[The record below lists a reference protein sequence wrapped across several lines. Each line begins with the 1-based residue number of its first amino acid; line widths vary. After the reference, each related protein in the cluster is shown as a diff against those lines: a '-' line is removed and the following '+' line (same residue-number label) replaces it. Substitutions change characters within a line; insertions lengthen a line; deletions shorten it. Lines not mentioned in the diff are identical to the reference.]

1 MAVVTVNVLSI
12 VVADFPS
19 TLLLLSKHVNMSC
32 QVHPREK
39 ERCTSLEMLYTSDA
53 SNSPETIKRA
63 ASKVLLQTTHN
74 LDWLVFHRWYKIIE
88 TDQIECFSEVLS
100 LCNEKETQLLLTGNF
115 TYQSHGRGHSRRF
128 GSSRNR
134 KDSEKCNIQKP
145 FILAASFC
153 STKIF
158 RKMIS
163 IITEKDLISLDYGD
177 INGVHAFIIALN
189 EEQQLHM
196 SSQVSNFIDLYHTL
210 MRSISLQGRH
220 ALLMQTDKKGF
231 RPLELAAHFGQTDM
245 FMTIFRE
252 EGIYRF
258 SQEKHGMMTRVL
270 YDVTDY
276 EAWAKTGSRVL
287 MSPLRQIFTNQT
299 NFKYQVKSDL
309 TKEPVMTFW
318 MQSKFYMNIP
328 LIFIKFLFRTSIWL
342 SLMLT
347 SPGLGDQGAAN
358 FTGGGEVEAC
368 TTIVTGIPVDQLV
381 WFNCSMCM
389 VGMLWDLGLIG
400 WRIYLMS
407 CRKSHSFAS
416 LMRPDMN
423 YEFLFH
429 KMVFWTIAVYSLSVP
444 ILKESESFVAT
455 GTVPL
460 IHSIVS
466 ATSIFSLTYTLQTIP
481 GIGIY
486 VICII
491 EMVIVMASFL
501 PLFVLCLV
509 SFTFYFAMIT
519 LTVHFCSNYFSNAI
533 LAIYSTFRIML
544 NLLDPY
550 TFETSTPNPVYF
562 LHILFILF
570 VPILLLNF
578 LIGLMSNAVNYVM
591 STGPLRVLESRT
603 EVAIASE
610 YDTSVIL
617 RWLFEWRASF
627 FFLVKNGKLYIE
639 CFEVEGSARN
649 KES

>member
-1 MAVVTVNVLSI
+1 M
-12 VVADFPS
+12 
-19 TLLLLSKHVNMSC
+19 NMSC
-32 QVHPREK
+32 QVHPTEK
-39 ERCTSLEMLYTSDA
+39 ERCTSLETIYSSDA

-74 LDWLVFHRWYKIIE
+74 LDWLEFHRWYKIIE
-88 TDQIECFSEVLS
+88 TDQIDCFSEVLS
-100 LCNEKETQLLLTGNF
+100 LCNEKETQLLLTGSF
-115 TYQSHGRGHSRRF
+115 TYQSHTTEHSRRF

-163 IITEKDLISLDYGD
+163 IITEKDLISPDYGA
-177 INGVHAFIIALN
+177 INGVHALILALN
-189 EEQQLHM
+189 EEQQLSM
-196 SSQVSNFIDLYHTL
+196 SSQVRNFIDLYDTL

-220 ALLMQTDKKGF
+220 ALLMQTNEKGF

-258 SQEKHGMMTRVL
+258 PQEKHGMMTRVL

-287 MSPLRQIFTNQT
+287 MSPLRQIFTNHS

-309 TKEPVMTFW
+309 TKEPVMTSW

-328 LIFIKFLFRTSIWL
+328 LIFIKFLFRISIWL

-347 SPGLGDQGAAN
+347 PPGLGDPGAAN
-358 FTGGGEVEAC
+358 FTGSGKVKAC
-368 TTIVTGIPVDQLV
+368 NATLRGIPVDQLV
-381 WFNCSMCM
+381 WFNCSMCT
-389 VGMLWDLGLIG
+389 VWMLWDLGLIG

-407 CRKSHSFAS
+407 CRKSHSYAS
-416 LMRPDMN
+416 LIRPDMN

-444 ILKESESFVAT
+444 ILRGSGFFVAT
-455 GTVPL
+455 NTLPL
-460 IHSIVS
+460 VHSIVS
-466 ATSIFSLTYTLQTIP
+466 ATSIFSLTYTLQIIP

-501 PLFVLCLV
+501 PLFLLFLV
-509 SFTFYFAMIT
+509 SFTFYFAMVT
-519 LTVHFCSNYFSNAI
+519 LTVHFCSNYFSDAI
-533 LAIYSTFRIML
+533 LAFYSTFRIML

-610 YDTSVIL
+610 YETSVIL

-627 FFLVKNGKLYIE
+627 FFLVKNGELYIE
-639 CFEVEGSARN
+639 CFEVEATARN

>member
-1 MAVVTVNVLSI
+1 
-12 VVADFPS
+12 
-19 TLLLLSKHVNMSC
+19 MSC
-32 QVHPREK
+32 PVHPTEK

-53 SNSPETIKRA
+53 SSSPETIKRA
-63 ASKVLLQTTHN
+63 ASNVLLQTTYN

-88 TDQIECFSEVLS
+88 TDQIDCFSEVLS

-115 TYQSHGRGHSRRF
+115 TYQSHIRDESGSF
-128 GSSRNR
+128 GPSRNR

-163 IITEKDLISLDYGD
+163 IITEKDLISPDYGD
-177 INGVHAFIIALN
+177 INAVHALILALN
-189 EEQQLHM
+189 EEQQLNIL
-196 SSQVSNFIDLYHTL
+196 SQVTNFIDLYNTL
-210 MRSISLQGRH
+210 MRSISFQGRH
-220 ALLMQTDKKGF
+220 ALLMQPSKKGF

-245 FMTIFRE
+245 FMTVFRE

-276 EAWAKTGSRVL
+276 EGWAKTGSRVL
-287 MSPLRQIFTNQT
+287 MSPLRQIFTNQS
-299 NFKYQVKSDL
+299 NFKYQVKTDL
-309 TKEPVMTFW
+309 TKEPVMTSW

-328 LIFIKFLFRTSIWL
+328 LIFIKFLFRISIWL

-347 SPGLGDQGAAN
+347 SPGLGDPGPAN
-358 FTGGGEVEAC
+358 YTGGGEVKAC
-368 TTIVTGIPVDQLV
+368 TTTVKGIPVDQLLS
-381 WFNCSMCM
+381 FNFSMCM
-389 VGMLWDLGLIG
+389 VWMLWDLGLIA
-400 WRIYLMS
+400 WRIYLMI

-416 LMRPDMN
+416 LIRPDMN

-444 ILKESESFVAT
+444 ILRGSGVFVAT
-455 GTVPL
+455 NALPL
-460 IHSIVS
+460 VHSIVS

-501 PLFVLCLV
+501 PLFLLFLG
-509 SFTFYFAMIT
+509 SFSVYFAMVT
-519 LTVHFCSNYFSNAI
+519 LTVHFCSNYFSDAI
-533 LAIYSTFRIML
+533 LAFYSTFRIML
-544 NLLDPY
+544 NSLDPY
-550 TFETSTPNPVYF
+550 TFKTPTPSPVYF
-562 LHILFILF
+562 LHILFVLF

-610 YDTSVIL
+610 YETSVIL

-627 FFLVKNGKLYIE
+627 FFLVKKDKLYIE
-639 CFEVEGSARN
+639 CFEVEASARN